1 MCNVARMTRRRRMK
15 QLLRMKMRKRWMILA
30 RWMKRMER
38 VESMRIKLQEK
49 RLPGRRRSKAIWNSN
64 SILPTNCELRMRRHW
79 RLTLPNLKVSRGF
92 FFFSLFFWVIEIKLT
107 IWGSADDVKSSRP
120 NLNILAEYR
129 KREAE
134 FLDRARDLETVTNAR
149 DAAKARYDELRK
161 VRLDEFM
168 AGFTAITAKLKE
180 MYQANL
186 FFFWNSLIQRR

>member
-1 MCNVARMTRRRRMK
+1 MNDAGERNEEDGAGERDENEKTEKASSKKKK
-15 QLLRMKMRKRWMILA
+15 QSG
-30 RWMKRMER
+30 MEL
-38 VESMRIKLQEK
+38 EQYS
-49 RLPGRRRSKAIWNSN
+49 PD
-64 SILPTNCELRMRRHW
+64 ELRA
-79 RLTLPNLKVSRGF
+79 TNETALKAYIAELEGKSRFFGF
-92 FFFSLFFWVIEIKLT
+92 LDRNKAD
-107 IWGSADDVKSSRP
+107 IWESADDVKSSRP

-180 MYQANL
+180 MYQASFSL
-186 FFFWNSLIQRR
+186 FRRC

>member
-1 MCNVARMTRRRRMK
+1 
-15 QLLRMKMRKRWMILA
+15 
-30 RWMKRMER
+30 MEL
-38 VESMRIKLQEK
+38 EQYS
-49 RLPGRRRSKAIWNSN
+49 PD
-64 SILPTNCELRMRRHW
+64 ELRA
-79 RLTLPNLKVSRGF
+79 TNETALKAYIAELEGKSRF
-92 FFFSLFFWVIEIKLT
+92 FEFLDRNKAD
-107 IWGSADDVKSSRP
+107 IWESADDVKSSRP

-180 MYQANL
+180 MYQASFSL
-186 FFFWNSLIQRR
+186 FRRC

>member
-1 MCNVARMTRRRRMK
+1 MNDAGEVNEEDGAGGEHEDENAGKAPSRKKKK
-15 QLLRMKMRKRWMILA
+15 QSN
-30 RWMKRMER
+30 MEL
-38 VESMRIKLQEK
+38 EQYS
-49 RLPGRRRSKAIWNSN
+49 PD
-64 SILPTNCELRMRRHW
+64 ELRA
-79 RLTLPNLKVSRGF
+79 TNETALKAYIAELEGESSF
-92 FFFSLFFWVIEIKLT
+92 FFPLFFWVIEIKLT
-107 IWGSADDVKSSRP
+107 IWVSADDVKSSRP

-180 MYQANL
+180 MYQASL
-186 FFFWNSLIQRR
+186 FFLFFRDPLIQRS

>member
-1 MCNVARMTRRRRMK
+1 MNDAGERNEEDGAGERDENEKTEKASSKKKK
-15 QLLRMKMRKRWMILA
+15 QSG
-30 RWMKRMER
+30 MEL
-38 VESMRIKLQEK
+38 EQYS
-49 RLPGRRRSKAIWNSN
+49 PD
-64 SILPTNCELRMRRHW
+64 ELRA
-79 RLTLPNLKVSRGF
+79 TNETALKAYIAELEGKSRF
-92 FFFSLFFWVIEIKLT
+92 FEFLDRNKAD
-107 IWGSADDVKSSRP
+107 IWESADDVKSSRP

-180 MYQANL
+180 MYQASFSL
-186 FFFWNSLIQRR
+186 FRRC